1 MHNQI
6 AFGLNINTVGGQDTR
21 LFDALNYTLKSFT
34 EYLYDPYMAWRWSKR
49 EQVRKTIQ
57 DIRYLRNVG
66 REIINE
72 RLERMKNEELSSGKD
87 ILSSILNSW
96 GKFCFILVE
105 TLLFYI
111 IELNIKIFR

>member
-1 MHNQI
+1 M
-6 AFGLNINTVGGQDTR
+6 T
-21 LFDALNYTLKSFT
+21 
-34 EYLYDPYMAWRWSKR
+34 WRWSKR

-105 TLLFYI
+105 TLLFHI